1 MSSYIILGPHKYFS
15 HIIQILF
22 MIMVSHQFYLH
33 KTHINISHIYYPNH
47 VIGPSQMLLT
57 QAHKLPWALSQ
68 ILPIIAHILSNLG
81 FHKNTHHITTK
92 IGRQNYIILTQS
104 PASFGLWA
112 KPKESPK
119 FQKFHYDVAN
129 SKSLTTMWLIPKPAT
144 MRHYLQSPLLHSN
157 TLQNLKIISTK
168 PKFLFGIYFH
178 KAQIII
184 WHYSTKPKY

>member
-1 MSSYIILGPHKYFS
+1 MILG
-15 HIIQILF
+15 
-22 MIMVSHQFYLH
+22 SHQFFLY
-33 KTHINISHIYYPNH
+33 KTHINISHIYYPNILH
-47 VIGPSQMLLT
+47 VIGSSHMLFT
-57 QAHKLPWALSQ
+57 QAHKLPWVLSQ

-92 IGRQNYIILTQS
+92 IRSQNYIIPTQS
-104 PASFGLWA
+104 PTSFGLWA

-119 FQKFHYDVAN
+119 FQKSHYDLAN
-129 SKSLTTMWLIPKPAT
+129 SKSHYDVVNSKSPTTMWLIPKPAT
-144 MRHYLQSPLLHSN
+144 MWHYLQSPLLHGN

-184 WHYSTKPKY
+184 WHYSTKPK